1 MNDHLNNSFLN
12 VSEIFK
18 YSNYLHVLIIG
29 QGGIFGMGNTYEED
43 EEGEEEN
50 SIKSEDSTPFG
61 LSSLVKTGTFS
72 GVNSLSNYTSNLDE
86 QKEKEEFDTEY
97 TKAKQYNKKLMPSDD
112 TINALLEE
120 INS

>member
-1 MNDHLNNSFLN
+1 MLNVLLDKERDDAFKQKKESNSWLGLEDNDFEEHMNDHLNNSFLN

-86 QKEKEEFDTEY
+86 
-97 TKAKQYNKKLMPSDD
+97 
-112 TINALLEE
+112 
-120 INS
+120 